1 MKKLLFALILVTPL
15 AAQSGPPTTAIDPTT
30 QIWWPWATG
39 SGAPTASCT
48 TAKYGQPYTDVA
60 ANPNVNYTC
69 GAHGWAV
76 TGDGQSAYCPF
87 VTAYGAACN
96 GSGDD
101 SAAIQAA
108 MDANSCIQFPIS
120 TSASGQK
127 QCWVA
132 SGLVQH
138 NAHLTIHGNGTLLY
152 LNGTATALIANDHTG
167 GSLWDLDID
176 NIGLDS
182 NGSSGTPADIDAS
195 GYSGIS
201 LYGID
206 DVGGPAGYFFLNAIS
221 NGWGRVSIENSF
233 TEGNIN
239 LQTHAGDSFSGLNSV
254 LGPTVNIIASV
265 GAGNYSGVSLNGI
278 VGPSTLNLTGTKAAT
293 FANANFGSVNLG
305 SLTQVSGA
313 LNATSLTGTAASGQL
328 CYTISAANPVCQ
340 NYGLTVTALPTSCSG
355 LATGTLYNNSGT
367 PDFCP

>member
-1 MKKLLFALILVTPL
+1 MKKLLFALILVAPL

-101 SAAIQAA
+101 SAAIQTA

-132 SGLVQH
+132 SGLVQN
-138 NAHLTIHGNGTLLY
+138 NAQLTILGNSTLIYDSATGGTLFSNNKAGGTVWDLNLY
-152 LNGTATALIANDHTG
+152 DMSIDTYPGSDTIDATAYSSIYLYDLIQLG
-167 GSLWDLDID
+167 
-176 NIGLDS
+176 
-182 NGSSGTPADIDAS
+182 AS
-195 GYSGIS
+195 HN
-201 LYGID
+201 
-206 DVGGPAGYFFLNAIS
+206 FLNAAI
-221 NGWGRVSIENSF
+221 GIWGRISIENSF
-233 TEGNIN
+233 TEDNIN
-239 LQTHAGDSFSGLNSV
+239 LAVHNGSSFSALNSV
-254 LGPTVNIIASV
+254 LGPTVNISV
-265 GAGNYSGVSLNGI
+265 NLGGGNYSGVSLNGI